1 MDPAKPSLELLRSLT
16 DEHVLRALIAERR
29 LTRAEIAARTGISK
43 PTVSESVRRL
53 TEAGLLR
60 DTGERTTGRGRVGS
74 YYALSD
80 RLGTAVVAGIAA
92 EGITVELLDVRGAV
106 VTRTQQDLQRPAGA
120 EEVSRRLR
128 AAVERA
134 RSGAAPPSRL
144 AVVSAADPVDRAT
157 GRLL

>member
-1 MDPAKPSLELLRSLT
+1 MPPAKPSMDLVRSAT
-16 DEHVLRALIAERR
+16 DEHVLRAFLAESR
-29 LTRAEIAARTGISK
+29 LTRAELAVRTGLSK
-43 PTVSESVRRL
+43 PTASESVRRL

-106 VTRTQQDLQRPAGA
+106 VTRTQQDLQ
-120 EEVSRRLR
+120 
-128 AAVERA
+128 
-134 RSGAAPPSRL
+134 
-144 AVVSAADPVDRAT
+144 
-157 GRLL
+157 